1 MLFLLGVVAIA
12 IIIFVYIFYEYFLF
26 RIVLRCAVRL
36 QSVNVRAFFW
46 VKFLLLKTHAWNV
59 IQLKIAL
66 HSHALQINFQLLF
79 RISLALFNTFER
91 RLCEYF
97 VLHWHFKGV
106 RNCLCFFYNFKT
118 ASLIHHLPS
127 KHRWLTFSPWIGEHY
142 KEETVYAPWI
152 LISMC
157 CELRCCVVFTIDF
170 LFLLFI

>member
-36 QSVNVRAFFW
+36 QSGNVRAFFW

-66 HSHALQINFQLLF
+66 HSHALQIKFQLLF

-97 VLHWHFKGV
+97 VLHWHWHCKGV
-106 RNCLCFFYNFKT
+106 RNCLCFFFDFKT
-118 ASLIHHLPS
+118 ELIYHLLVSIVGLHFRPESENITKKKQCTHHES
-127 KHRWLTFSPWIGEHY
+127 
-142 KEETVYAPWI
+142 
-152 LISMC
+152 
-157 CELRCCVVFTIDF
+157 
-170 LFLLFI
+170 